1 MRKKTG
7 VRASAPS
14 THDHRFH
21 CVSLVPVFAN
31 LPEEDRHRV
40 AAVARTSHYERQDLI
55 FVPGD
60 RPGLHIVHR
69 GQVKSYR
76 LTDTG
81 GEQLVRIVGP
91 ADFLGETA
99 LFTTI
104 EAAHLAQTIPPR
116 EVRTPGQTGSA
127 A

>member
-1 MRKKTG
+1 MRISDWRSD
-7 VRASAPS
+7 VCSS
-14 THDHRFH
+14 
-21 CVSLVPVFAN
+21 VLS
-31 LPEEDRHRV
+31 
-40 AAVARTSHYERQDLI
+40 

-60 RPGLHIVHR
+60 RPVLHIVHR

-91 ADFLGETA
+91 GDFLGETA

-104 EAAHLAQTIPPR
+104 EADDFAQAIQPS
-116 EVRTPGQTGSA
+116 EVCSIGRDDFNRLLEHNPDVALNRSEARSVGKECVSTCRSRWSPFH
-127 A
+127 